1 MFKQVIQR
9 LIQLCKIE
17 RKIPNLLKS
26 LNTKYTQP
34 ITDFNNIEA
43 NKKILES
50 LIKYKRP
57 EKPAN
62 PAKRKK
68 KDKATTQQPDETAA
82 NNTLTDNDATLHPT
96 TTQGQTSSMNKVM
109 ALDVDELPRDLFR

>member
-1 MFKQVIQR
+1 M
-9 LIQLCKIE
+9 
-17 RKIPNLLKS
+17 
-26 LNTKYTQP
+26 
-34 ITDFNNIEA
+34 
-43 NKKILES
+43 ES
-50 LIKYKRP
+50 LIKFKRP

-82 NNTLTDNDATLHPT
+82 NTMAENDATLHPT

-109 ALDVDELPRDLFR
+109 ALDVDELPGDLFRWVLLLITAQWKFVD